1 VFSEAAG
8 SGDGGAAGA
17 GEVVAISPG
26 DTFNDAELAET
37 GEVSGE
43 SWR

>member
-1 VFSEAAG
+1 MFSEAAG
-8 SGDGGAAGA
+8 SGDGSASNA
-17 GEVVAISPG
+17 GEVVAISPS

-43 SWR
+43 GWR

>member
-8 SGDGGAAGA
+8 SGDGSASNA

-26 DTFNDAELAET
+26 DTFYDAET

-43 SWR
+43 GWR